1 MSEVSRRTGASRTIV
16 QGWEPG
22 GENLPPPPSAYDPST
37 ERAQRR
43 SDARHHH
50 QSTAAGSLRRMPCS
64 ASEKE
69 RYSEVAARKTSQT
82 DPRCGPS
89 TRVGRGGGIVSLPPR
104 SVTAGPISPRTIGK
118 WISTDEAYIRRFQVP
133 TPPED
138 IPMCFAAPATPPTES
153 EPGGDVTGDSDPH
166 PPYTRAETRLM
177 KGSVRYWSF
186 FAGRKMA
193 YRVPR
198 REGARHPSDTAGI
211 CRRSWGD
218 LLQRLPVG
226 STMAFV
232 QGRAEIQVPSSA
244 SRRSPSLR
252 SYRAHRL

>member
-1 MSEVSRRTGASRTIV
+1 MLDTITRAPLQV
-16 QGWEPG
+16 PFAEC
-22 GENLPPPPSAYDPST
+22 
-37 ERAQRR
+37 RAQRQKKNDTAKLPR
-43 SDARHHH
+43 ERHHKRIPAVVH
-50 QSTAAGSLRRMPCS
+50 PLGL
-64 ASEKE
+64 
-69 RYSEVAARKTSQT
+69 
-82 DPRCGPS
+82 G
-89 TRVGRGGGIVSLPPR
+89 GGGGIVSLPPR

-133 TPPED
+133 TPLED

-226 STMAFV
+226 STVAFV